1 LSRRANIVSMKLLT
15 RPTCRPRTEV
25 KNFDQ
30 DIESQR
36 YRKKPIKFKHEKL
49 INMIPT

>member
-30 DIESQR
+30 DQKISQ
-36 YRKKPIKFKHEKL
+36 KANKV
-49 INMIPT
+49 